1 MFSPEEA
8 EFLRLLLRGGAWP
21 EFLRSHHIPLGVMVD
36 GINSKAMDWIGDVVM
51 EDSDEGP
58 VVIENYKEDIAN
70 EIKT

>member
-1 MFSPEEA
+1 
-8 EFLRLLLRGGAWP
+8 
-21 EFLRSHHIPLGVMVD
+21 MVD

-58 VVIENYKEDIAN
+58 VVIEDYKEDIAN